1 MAEACSPRV
10 AVTPASETRVEMTTA
25 RPRPVRSRPV
35 PPAPGEAGV
44 RVVRMERWALLAS
57 RAAALLNVGV
67 ALGTGARGGQVF
79 VLAAVLAAVLA
90 LESAAL
96 VAAVSRW
103 GRLPSWAG
111 WLDVAVSC
119 AALAANAAL
128 VDGRDVHTWGFFA
141 YPYTLVA
148 SVASGMLLR
157 GPWRIGAA
165 PVCLAVV
172 YAVSDHLS
180 SGQPWSNAVP
190 NAASYLGIAP
200 VVGAVAFQLRRMAA
214 ELDTSR
220 AVAAELAAREA
231 AVRERA
237 QHARLLHDRVLQ
249 TLETLGKGA
258 WVADPWMRDQVRAEA
273 GWLRWLVERGPESV
287 RVDRPA
293 PAERAAPDG
302 HGGQATAETSGLEA
316 GIQALAQERVR
327 QGLRVTVSLPPAGA
341 DFSRVSGPVT
351 DALLGA
357 CYEAL
362 TNVGKHA
369 GTAQATVWAAVEGDE
384 AVLGVVDQGSGF
396 EPGSRPER
404 VGLSRSIRGRMA
416 EVGGTVLVDSA
427 PGEGTSVELR
437 APLGPSG

>member
-1 MAEACSPRV
+1 
-10 AVTPASETRVEMTTA
+10 
-25 RPRPVRSRPV
+25 
-35 PPAPGEAGV
+35 
-44 RVVRMERWALLAS
+44 MEWWALLAG

-67 ALGTGARGGQVF
+67 ALGTGAGGGQVF
-79 VLAAVLAAVLA
+79 VLAAALAAALA

-96 VAAVSRW
+96 VAAFSRW
-103 GRLPSWAG
+103 GRLPQWAG
-111 WLDVAVSC
+111 WLDLAVSC
-119 AALAANAAL
+119 AALVANAAL
-128 VDGRDVHTWGFFA
+128 VHGQDVHTWGFFA

-148 SVASGMLLR
+148 SIACGVLLR

-180 SGQPWSNAVP
+180 SGQPWPNAVP

-200 VVGAVAFQLRRMAA
+200 VVGAVAWQLRRMAA
-214 ELDTSR
+214 ELDSSR

-231 AVRERA
+231 VVRERSR
-237 QHARLLHDRVLQ
+237 HARLLHDRVLQ

-258 WVADPWMRDQVRAEA
+258 WIADPWMRDQVRAEA
-273 GWLRWLVERGPESV
+273 GWLRWLVERGPEAV
-287 RVDRPA
+287 RVDGQV

-302 HGGQATAETSGLEA
+302 QNGHGGQAEAAGLEA
-316 GIQALAQERVR
+316 GLQALAQERVR
-327 QGLRVTVSLPPAGA
+327 QGLRVTVNLPPAGA
-341 DFSRVSGPVT
+341 DFSRVPGPVA

-369 GTAQATVWAAVEGDE
+369 GVDRATIWAAVDGDE
-384 AVLGVVDQGSGF
+384 AVVGVVDQGSGF
-396 EPGSRPER
+396 EPAARPER
-404 VGLSRSIRGRMA
+404 AGLSRSIRGRMA

-437 APLGPSG
+437 APLPPPPVHEGG